1 MYTMPTIYLRV
12 SSLYP
17 AFSLIFSFS
26 VNIYINCAK
35 CYQLPCAVL
44 CYVQF
49 QIRKRSAWF
58 VLHLCKIFPFLL
70 SSLPVPNAIEIIR
83 SDVVC
88 PVWPFS
94 LSEFRSTP
102 CGSGNECPSCG
113 SSRAPVS
120 SALWPASARRSR
132 TLLRASEFRERQ
144 SGEHRWFRV
153 VEKDLVVWAKRILT
167 NCRIRMLRGDPREDF
182 LPVGSGEMCPHLQN
196 MVVSSELQMDK

>member
-1 MYTMPTIYLRV
+1 MHVQISGFRVAAACGSSYIHSFIQLLLLLLPTYLTILCTCIPCLPIIFE
-12 SSLYP
+12 SAASTLP
-17 AFSLIFSFS
+17 FIFSFS

-102 CGSGNECPSCG
+102 CGSGSECPSCG

-132 TLLRASEFRERQ
+132 TLQLSNSDASRR
-144 SGEHRWFRV
+144 
-153 VEKDLVVWAKRILT
+153 
-167 NCRIRMLRGDPREDF
+167 
-182 LPVGSGEMCPHLQN
+182 
-196 MVVSSELQMDK
+196 SS

>member
-1 MYTMPTIYLRV
+1 MHVQISGFRVAAACGSSYIHSFIQLLLLLLPTYLTILCTCIPCLPIIFE
-12 SSLYP
+12 SAASTLP
-17 AFSLIFSFS
+17 FLFSFFFLS
-26 VNIYINCAK
+26 IYINCAK

-70 SSLPVPNAIEIIR
+70 SSLPVPNAIEIIK

-102 CGSGNECPSCG
+102 CGSGSECPSCG

-120 SALWPASARRSR
+120 SALWPALARRSR
-132 TLLRASEFRERQ
+132 TLQLSNSDASRR
-144 SGEHRWFRV
+144 
-153 VEKDLVVWAKRILT
+153 
-167 NCRIRMLRGDPREDF
+167 
-182 LPVGSGEMCPHLQN
+182 
-196 MVVSSELQMDK
+196 SS